1 MTFITPFR
9 SDKSAT
15 YNGDTITTNLSLAIS
30 LIDDFTKREAKGH
43 LKVMIKEGNIS
54 PIKNLSGYY
63 IFTDLADGIYTVK
76 IASEF
81 YFPEERVIDFSKIKT
96 SNVMLKF
103 YSKGPASRA
112 TSTKLKDVSK
122 LQKGDLVEFNNLAS
136 NVEQRKII
144 DIDVRTKKISW
155 EEGLKYSFNTADSVV
170 LAPGNP
176 FVAIPLKPLPSC
188 PFCNNS
194 TLIRGLLIDSGK
206 NPVTDAI
213 IKVTDLNLETKPD
226 QMGEFVL
233 YFNSIKSENIS
244 FEIERNGKSKT
255 VNTTLKEGMMKY
267 LGKIIFP

>member
-1 MTFITPFR
+1 MSFIAPFI
-9 SDKSAT
+9 SGKSAT
-15 YNGDTITTNLSLAIS
+15 YNGDTITTSLSLAIS
-30 LIDDFTKREAKGH
+30 LIDDFTKREATGN

-63 IFTDLADGIYTVK
+63 IFTNLPDGIYTVK

-81 YFPEERVIDFSKIKT
+81 YFPEEIVIDISKIKT
-96 SNVMLKF
+96 SNIMLKF

-112 TSTKLKDVSK
+112 TSTRIKDVSQ
-122 LQKGDLVEFNNLAS
+122 LQKGDIVEFNNLAGS
-136 NVEQRKII
+136 AEQRKII

-155 EEGLKYSFNTADSVV
+155 EEGLKYSFNAADNVV
-170 LAPGNP
+170 FVPENP
-176 FVAIPLKPLPSC
+176 VVTIPLKPLPSC

-206 NPVTDAI
+206 NPVADAI
-213 IKVTDLNLETKPD
+213 IKVADLNLETKSD
-226 QMGEFVL
+226 KMGEFVL

-267 LGKIIFP
+267 LGKTVFP

>member
-1 MTFITPFR
+1 MTFIAPFI
-9 SDKSAT
+9 SDKSAI

-30 LIDDFTKREAKGH
+30 LIDDFTKREATGH
-43 LKVMIKEGNIS
+43 LKAMIKEGNIN

-81 YFPEERVIDFSKIKT
+81 YFPEERVIDVSKIKT
-96 SNVMLKF
+96 SNIMLKF

-112 TSTKLKDVSK
+112 TSTRLKDVSK
-122 LQKGDLVEFNNLAS
+122 LQTGDIVEFNNLAGS
-136 NVEQRKII
+136 VEQRKII

-155 EEGLKYSFNTADSVV
+155 EEGLKYSFNAADNVV

-176 FVAIPLKPLPSC
+176 LVTIPLKPLPSC
-188 PFCNNS
+188 PFCDNS
-194 TLIRGLLIDSGK
+194 TLIRGLLMDSGK
-206 NPVTDAI
+206 NPVADAI
-213 IKVTDLNLETKPD
+213 IKVTNLNLDTRSDKR
-226 QMGEFVL
+226 GEFVL
-233 YFNSIKSENIS
+233 YFNIIKSENIS
-244 FEIERNGKSKT
+244 FEIERNGKNKT